1 MRLPSE
7 QDCAGCASATGLTHA
22 EQMQRQ
28 EMLAGAVSATKLA
41 HARQMHRQGMLAG
54 AESAI
59 LVGPATACLS
69 NTHCPCQPLYTQQLQ
84 PVHPLI
90 CTTGLAHAEQM
101 HRQDMSAGSAGTC
114 LGITHCPCQPLH
126 TQQLQPGDTLVR
138 TSMLRLETTAGQQ
151 QQKQHIC
158 LSTPRLFRQPHEVF
172 ARPAI
177 QIQTECVFNTS
188 YIHPSKKVFLPR
200 VRYVNPAWFPVSNH
214 VSAVSLSTESLHQQQ
229 QQSYTCSSTST
240 TVSSRSPLPD

>member
-101 HRQDMSAGSAGTC
+101 HRQEMSAGSAGTC
-114 LGITHCPCQPLH
+114 TLYPCTLSSCNLETLSYAQACCGWK
-126 TQQLQPGDTLVR
+126 QLQASSSR
-138 TSMLRLETTAGQQ
+138 
-151 QQKQHIC
+151 
-158 LSTPRLFRQPHEVF
+158 
-172 ARPAI
+172 
-177 QIQTECVFNTS
+177 
-188 YIHPSKKVFLPR
+188 
-200 VRYVNPAWFPVSNH
+200 
-214 VSAVSLSTESLHQQQ
+214 
-229 QQSYTCSSTST
+229 SSTSACQH
-240 TVSSRSPLPD
+240 PDSFVNHMNFCQTSHSDSN